1 MLTYKTITRTILNL
15 QFYLLSNLNT
25 IFVRVWS
32 VVCKLFSSGRTGG
45 KDSARCQPL
54 IWGLISVA
62 VGSETKIENP
72 FIWTTRQCF
81 SMIGR
86 MIVAFNL
93 CLHHNENKKSTWE
106 MNWLIENDNVWMH
119 LTIDSLASR
128 MYLFISCSTSCRAP
142 SLAPSQQP
150 SWRNIDANARRRIG
164 LLPLV
169 VIAIDILLT
178 TIMQWS
184 QVSSACN
191 VGQVNRRQFR
201 SAFVHPMSPARQPRM
216 WSRIGQAN
224 WSSYYPTS
232 HIPPPTTHF
241 DFGFDLPTTTMH
253 ARRWDAWCLTRS
265 RRDRRRGQ
273 DRSKKMKVVVS
284 SNKKRDWLLRTKIKN

>member
-1 MLTYKTITRTILNL
+1 MMTYKTITRTILNL

-25 IFVRVWS
+25 IFVRVWR

-86 MIVAFNL
+86 MIVVFNL
-93 CLHHNENKKSTWE
+93 CLHHNENKTIYMRDE
-106 MNWLIENDNVWMH
+106 VIDRERRWMH

-128 MYLFISCSTSCRAP
+128 MYLFNSCSTFSFCCRAP

-150 SWRNIDANARRRIG
+150 SWSRIDANARRRIG
-164 LLPLV
+164 RLP
-169 VIAIDILLT
+169 
-178 TIMQWS
+178 
-184 QVSSACN
+184 
-191 VGQVNRRQFR
+191 
-201 SAFVHPMSPARQPRM
+201 
-216 WSRIGQAN
+216 
-224 WSSYYPTS
+224 
-232 HIPPPTTHF
+232 
-241 DFGFDLPTTTMH
+241 
-253 ARRWDAWCLTRS
+253 
-265 RRDRRRGQ
+265 
-273 DRSKKMKVVVS
+273 
-284 SNKKRDWLLRTKIKN
+284 